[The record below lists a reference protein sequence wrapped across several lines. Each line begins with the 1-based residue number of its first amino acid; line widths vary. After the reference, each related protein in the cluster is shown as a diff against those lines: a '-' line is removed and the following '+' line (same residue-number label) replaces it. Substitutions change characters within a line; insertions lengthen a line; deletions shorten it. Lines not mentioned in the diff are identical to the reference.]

1 MSIML
6 LMDDMGL
13 DLSSIEIYSSDE
25 KGRVKRS
32 GVFDIRVEIPTLG
45 FRSFEFFSFFA
56 DRLFQ

>member
-13 DLSSIEIYSSDE
+13 DLSSIEIYSSEE

-45 FRSFEFFSFFA
+45 FRSFEFFFVFC
-56 DRLFQ
+56 